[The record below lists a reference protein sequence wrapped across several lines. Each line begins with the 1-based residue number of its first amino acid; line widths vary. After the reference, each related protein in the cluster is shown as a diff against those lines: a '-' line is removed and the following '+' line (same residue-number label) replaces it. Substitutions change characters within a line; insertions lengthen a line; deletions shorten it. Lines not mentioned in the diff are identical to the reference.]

1 MTNTDQL
8 TINTIRIL
16 SAEAIQKAN
25 SGHPGLPMGSAAA
38 AYTLWAKAMK
48 HNPANPDWTDR
59 DRFVLSAGHGSM
71 LLYSLLH
78 LFGYGLTIEDL
89 KNFRQKGS
97 LTPGHPE
104 YKHTKGVETTTGPLG
119 QGVANAV
126 GMAWAEAYLAAKFN
140 KPGYPIVD
148 HYTYAL
154 CGDGCLMEGV
164 SAEAASLAGTLQ
176 LGKMILLYDSNGIT
190 IEGSTETAFQE
201 DVAKRFEA
209 YGWQVL
215 EVEDGND
222 VDRIEKAIASAKE
235 EVKKPSLII
244 IKTQIGYG
252 APNKQGKASAH
263 GEPLGEE
270 ELQLTKK
277 NLGWNYE
284 EAFYVPEEVRA
295 EMTGFGEKAK
305 KEEEKWNALFEE
317 YKKTYPQEAAQWES
331 WHSLELPIDLLSNE
345 DFWTYEGDLAT
356 RASSEKVLNK
366 VAALVPNLIGGSA
379 DLAPSNKSKMKD
391 RKYYSPE
398 EPTGSNLHFG
408 IREFAMTAI
417 ASGMYLHGGLRPYIA
432 GFFVFS
438 DYMKSGLR
446 MQALMGLPVIS
457 IFTHDSIGV
466 GEDGPTH
473 QPVEHLAALRSMPN
487 YTVFRP
493 CDTKETAAAWYAA
506 LTRTQGPTGL
516 VLTRQTLPLLKET
529 GKEAI
534 KGAYILKDSENPEVI
549 LMASGSEVSL
559 IYDAYDVL
567 KEKGIRAR
575 VVSMPCWEIFEEQSE
590 AYKESVLPKG
600 VRARV
605 AVEAGSAF
613 GWHKYV
619 GMDGEIISID
629 SFGASAPAKSLFQ
642 DFGFTV
648 EAVVEKVLKILGK

>member
-1 MTNTDQL
+1 
-8 TINTIRIL
+8 
-16 SAEAIQKAN
+16 
-25 SGHPGLPMGSAAA
+25 
-38 AYTLWAKAMK
+38 
-48 HNPANPDWTDR
+48 
-59 DRFVLSAGHGSM
+59 
-71 LLYSLLH
+71 
-78 LFGYGLTIEDL
+78 
-89 KNFRQKGS
+89 
-97 LTPGHPE
+97 
-104 YKHTKGVETTTGPLG
+104 
-119 QGVANAV
+119 
-126 GMAWAEAYLAAKFN
+126 
-140 KPGYPIVD
+140 
-148 HYTYAL
+148 
-154 CGDGCLMEGV
+154 
-164 SAEAASLAGTLQ
+164 
-176 LGKMILLYDSNGIT
+176 
-190 IEGSTETAFQE
+190 
-201 DVAKRFEA
+201 
-209 YGWQVL
+209 
-215 EVEDGND
+215 
-222 VDRIEKAIASAKE
+222 
-235 EVKKPSLII
+235 
-244 IKTQIGYG
+244 
-252 APNKQGKASAH
+252 
-263 GEPLGEE
+263 
-270 ELQLTKK
+270 
-277 NLGWNYE
+277 
-284 EAFYVPEEVRA
+284 
-295 EMTGFGEKAK
+295 
-305 KEEEKWNALFEE
+305 
-317 YKKTYPQEAAQWES
+317 
-331 WHSLELPIDLLSNE
+331 
-345 DFWTYEGDLAT
+345 
-356 RASSEKVLNK
+356 
-366 VAALVPNLIGGSA
+366 
-379 DLAPSNKSKMKD
+379 
-391 RKYYSPE
+391 
-398 EPTGSNLHFG
+398 
-408 IREFAMTAI
+408 
-417 ASGMYLHGGLRPYIA
+417 
-432 GFFVFS
+432 
-438 DYMKSGLR
+438 MKSGLR